1 MDKVNIYIPVYNEI
15 NHIEAALNSVV
26 GEADKIIISDNA
38 SDDGTSDICQTFA
51 AKYSEIKYYR
61 QKENIGL
68 HNNVLFCL
76 DKVMGE
82 YVRPFT
88 GHHVASHG
96 TTKSMLKLM
105 NDRSNVTLVYPE
117 YAFEIDN
124 SSFIVRVLDR
134 RDYENDLKSE
144 NVFVRMNALFK
155 TGNPG
160 TLLYGF
166 YRTDDIKYY
175 VNSFRPDFTTDWGL
189 LAFIASKGILLADNN
204 YSFYFRR
211 PVANENPV
219 DYHKRICKS
228 LNSGEERS
236 PYTYMIG
243 TMCEYLLIAKEL
255 EKFPEAPVNYS
266 KNLLKKLFYT
276 IFYFSPKHLS
286 LKDIHF
292 SSTKKEAVRNEVFCI
307 IQKYKKNVMWRHES
321 IKKTIKNILP
331 FGMIKLLKHYRYV

>member
-15 NHIEAALNSVV
+15 THIEAALNSVI
-26 GEADKIIISDNA
+26 GEADKIIVSDNA

-61 QKENIGL
+61 QKKNMGM
-68 HNNVLFCL
+68 HNNLLFCL
-76 DKVMGE
+76 DKVTSE

-96 TTKSMLKLM
+96 ITKSMLELM
-105 NDRSNVTLVYPE
+105 SSIPNVTLVYPK
-117 YAFEIDN
+117 YAYEIDN

-134 RDYENDLKSE
+134 RDCEADLKSE

-175 VNSFRPDFTTDWGL
+175 INSFRPDFTTDWGL

-211 PVANENPV
+211 PVVNENPV
-219 DYHKRICKS
+219 DYHKRICKT
-228 LNSGEERS
+228 LNFDEERS
-236 PYTYMIG
+236 TYTYMIG
-243 TMCEYLLIAKEL
+243 AMCEYLLIAKEL
-255 EKFPEAPVNYS
+255 EKFSEAPVNYS

-276 IFYFSPKHLS
+276 MFYFSPRHLS

-292 SSTKKEAVRNEVFCI
+292 SSAKKESVRNEAFHI
-307 IQKYKKNVMWRHES
+307 IQKYKKTVLWRHEFL
-321 IKKTIKNILP
+321 KKTVKNVLP
-331 FGMIKLLKHYRYV
+331 FGIVKSIKHYHYI